1 MKTLE
6 ETTNASRSGFWATSA
21 SSRGGQVLFF
31 DMEEKNIAKLAMDLV
46 RIPSIS
52 GEEMEVGNFLKDLL
66 AKDFTIK
73 TQKVGN
79 RINVFAFT
87 GRPKLM
93 LTTHMDTVPGT
104 PKIAEDSKFIYGR
117 GSCDAK
123 GAIAA
128 MVSAA
133 LAALEGGLND
143 FCLLFDVDEEN
154 EFEGI
159 KKAIKMVNP
168 EFVVVGEPSSLKLV
182 NGQKGLLQFDLSQKG
197 RAAPASLPQR
207 GLSAINKLLLDLNK
221 IAKIKLPKNKFLGET
236 TMNIGKI
243 NGGRA
248 ANIIPDY
255 AYAKIDV
262 RTSSR
267 NSEIKQLFRKAAIN
281 GKLKT
286 ELDFEPAF
294 NDLYDLPKLLGLK
307 TMVASYFT
315 EMYFWR
321 KKANTVVF
329 GPGDYRY
336 AHSAFEKVSKKELL
350 KAAEIYLEIIKLD
363 SKGMLPSNDP

>member
-1 MKTLE
+1 MGAALP
-6 ETTNASRSGFWATSA
+6 
-21 SSRGGQVLFF
+21 FF
-31 DMEEKNIAKLAMDLV
+31 DMEEKNIAKLTMDLV
-46 RIPSIS
+46 KIPSIS
-52 GEEMEVGNFLKDLL
+52 GQEMEVGNFLKDML
-66 AKDFTIK
+66 AKDFTVK

-79 RINVFAFT
+79 RINVFAFA
-87 GRPKLM
+87 GRPKLL

-104 PKIAEDSKFIYGR
+104 LKIAEDSKFIYGR

-133 LAALEGGLND
+133 WDALESGLND

-168 EFVVVGEPSSLKLV
+168 GFVVVGEPSSLKLV

-197 RAAPASLPQR
+197 KAAPASLPQT
-207 GLSAINKLLLDLNK
+207 GSSAITKLLFDLTG
-221 IAKIKLPKNKFLGET
+221 IIRIKPPENKFLGKT
-236 TMNIGKI
+236 TINIGKI
-243 NGGRA
+243 IGGQA
-248 ANIIPDY
+248 ANVIPDY
-255 AYAKIDV
+255 ASAKIDV
-262 RTSSR
+262 RTVSR

-286 ELDFEPAF
+286 ELDFEPVF

-307 TMVASYFT
+307 TRIASYFT

-336 AHSAFEKVSKKELL
+336 AHSTFEKVSKRELL
-350 KAAEIYLEIIKLD
+350 KAAENYLEIIKLD
-363 SKGMLPSNDP
+363 SKGMLPSNHP